1 MKKLHGVSAVIATA
15 FLVFGAAAF
24 ASGEKQPGAEAS
36 ADQKKEHPAADEA
49 TITLKVPVTSPLLSS
64 APLAVV
70 NGEEIT
76 MEDLNKALASSHE
89 GMVDD
94 NKKATKI
101 DYAKVLKRLINV
113 RLILQ
118 EAKNIGLDEL
128 PDTKY
133 LVEAYSRSALRGLFI
148 EDLTKNVRTDEQE
161 ADRLYREVV
170 KEWKIKSVMFKKEED
185 AQAAE
190 KEIKAGKRFDDVV
203 EQAIRNK
210 VAEGGGEG
218 AFLKPKDLQ
227 PQITA
232 SLVKN
237 AVGSVSTIIKISSGK
252 KDTGFV
258 IFKVEDTRFPDDPA
272 ARDKARQAVLDSRKD
287 EAVRNYKRSLYKK
300 LVILHKKFIAGLD
313 YESPKPGLPALLKD
327 KRVVADIKGEK
338 PITVAELSSALQEKF
353 YHGVES
359 AAEAK
364 KVNEKKTEILDGM
377 LEKRLFRREALR
389 QGIDKTEKYKNMVRD
404 YEQSVI
410 FGTFIQKV
418 VVPDVKVTE
427 EEMKTYYRE
436 HGSEYTFPEM
446 MRVNGLVFGSMAEA
460 ESALAK
466 LRKGADFNWMK
477 ANAEGQ
483 ADKNA
488 QGLLSFEGDIVMAKD
503 FPDDVRKAVAGARAG
518 DFRLYEGPG
527 GYAYVLF
534 IQDVVPP
541 QKQSFDEVRGMVE
554 KKVFGIK
561 LNKAVEDWAD
571 KLRAAADIK
580 VYLSDGGM

>member
-1 MKKLHGVSAVIATA
+1 MKKLNGVSAVIVTV
-15 FLVFGAAAF
+15 FFIFGAAAF

-36 ADQKKEHPAADEA
+36 ADQKKNPPSDEA
-49 TITLKVPVTSPLLSS
+49 TITLKVPVASPILSH

-70 NGEEIT
+70 NGEQIT
-76 MEDLNKALASSHE
+76 LEDLNKALASSHE
-89 GMVDD
+89 GMADD
-94 NKKATKI
+94 KKQAARI
-101 DYAKVLKRLINV
+101 DYAKILKRLINV

-128 PDTKY
+128 PETKY
-133 LVEAYSRSALRGLFI
+133 PVDEYSQSALRGLFI

-161 ADRLYREVV
+161 ADRLYREVI

-185 AQAAE
+185 ALAAE
-190 KEIKAGKRFDDVV
+190 KEIKAGKRFDDVA
-203 EQAIRNK
+203 EQAIRDK
-210 VAEGGGEG
+210 TAQGGGEG

-227 PQITA
+227 PQIAAALPKTDA
-232 SLVKN
+232 GSL
-237 AVGSVSTIIKISSGK
+237 SPIIRIGSGK

-258 IFKVEDTRFPDDPA
+258 IFKVEDTRVPDDPA
-272 ARDKARQAVLDSRKD
+272 AKDKARQAVLDSRKD

-300 LVILHKKFIAGLD
+300 LVTLHRKLIAGLN

-327 KRVVADIKGEK
+327 KRVVAGIKGEK
-338 PITVAELSSALQEKF
+338 PITVAELSMALQEKF
-353 YHGVES
+353 YHGVET

-410 FGTFIQKV
+410 FGTFMQKV
-418 VVPDVKVTE
+418 VVPDVKVNE

-436 HGSEYTFPEM
+436 NTGEYTFPEM
-446 MRVNGLVFGSMAEA
+446 MRVNGLVFGSMGQAEA
-460 ESALAK
+460 ALAK

-483 ADKNA
+483 VDKNTS
-488 QGLLSFEGDIVMAKD
+488 GLLSFEGDIVMVKD
-503 FPDDVRKAVAGARAG
+503 FPDDLRKAMAGARAG

-527 GYAYVLF
+527 NYAYVLF

-541 QKQSFDEVRGMVE
+541 QKQSFDEVRSIVE

-580 VYLSDGGM
+580 VYLSDSGT

>member
-1 MKKLHGVSAVIATA
+1 MNKTWSTAVVMVTLF
-15 FLVFGAAAF
+15 FLALPVFAVENQ
-24 ASGEKQPGAEAS
+24 SVEA
-36 ADQKKEHPAADEA
+36 DKKKEGPSAGEA
-49 TITLKVPVTSPLLSS
+49 TITLKVPITSPIFSH

-70 NGEEIT
+70 NGEQIT
-76 MEDLNKALASSHE
+76 LEALNKALTSSHE

-94 NKKATKI
+94 KKPAAKI
-101 DYAKVLKRLINV
+101 DYAKILKRLINV

-128 PDTKY
+128 PETKY
-133 LVEAYSRSALRGLFI
+133 LVDEYARSALRGRLI
-148 EDLTKNVRTDEQE
+148 EELTRNVQVDEHE
-161 ADRLYREVV
+161 VDRLYREVTR
-170 KEWKIKSVMFKKEED
+170 EWKIKSAMFKKEDD
-185 AQAAE
+185 AKKAAD
-190 KEIKAGKRFDDVV
+190 EIKAGKNFDEIV
-203 EQAIRNK
+203 ERAMKDGTAQ
-210 VAEGGGEG
+210 GGGEG

-227 PQITA
+227 PQIAAALAKTD
-232 SLVKN
+232 
-237 AVGSVSTIIKISSGK
+237 VGSFSAVIKISSGK

-272 ARDKARQAVLDSRKD
+272 AKDNARQAVLDSRKD

-300 LVILHKKFIAGLD
+300 LVTLNTKLIAGLD
-313 YESPKPGLPALLKD
+313 YESPKPGLSALLKD

-338 PITVAELSSALQEKF
+338 PVTVAELSRALQEKF
-353 YHGVES
+353 YHGVET

-377 LEKRLFRREALR
+377 LEKRLFRRDALR
-389 QGIDKTEKYKNMVRD
+389 RGLDKTEKYKNMVRD

-410 FGTFIQKV
+410 FGAFIQKV
-418 VVPDVKVTE
+418 VVPDVKVNE
-427 EEMKTYYRE
+427 EEMRTYYRE
-436 HGSEYTFPEM
+436 HGSDYTFPEM
-446 MRVNGLVFGSMAEA
+446 LRINSLVFGSMGEAEA
-460 ESALAK
+460 VLSK
-466 LRKGADFNWMK
+466 LRKGTDFNWMK

-483 ADKNA
+483 VDKNT
-488 QGLLSFEGDIVMAKD
+488 QGLLPFEGDIVMVKD

-527 GYAYVLF
+527 KYAYVLF

-554 KKVFGIK
+554 KKVYGIK

-571 KLRAAADIK
+571 KLRAAADVE
-580 VYLSDGGM
+580 VYLPDGGN